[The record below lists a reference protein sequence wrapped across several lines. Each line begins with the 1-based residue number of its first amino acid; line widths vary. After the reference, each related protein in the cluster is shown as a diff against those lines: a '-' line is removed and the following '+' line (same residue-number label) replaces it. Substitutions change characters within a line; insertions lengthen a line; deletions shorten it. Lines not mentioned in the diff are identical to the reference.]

1 MITANNFIK
10 NTAAVAIAI
19 LRTISHSLDAARN
32 LRWAEMVENI
42 NFKHS
47 SKVAWDL
54 LSKLT
59 EASSKSY
66 QKRGVSAN

>member
-10 NTAAVAIAI
+10 NTAEVAIAI
-19 LRTISHSLDAARN
+19 LRTISHSLDAAKKS
-32 LRWAEMVENI
+32 RWMEMVENI

-54 LSKLT
+54 LPKLSGT
-59 EASSKSY
+59 SSKSY